1 MLRLPS
7 LQYVLQSLTQAS
19 YLDSLFE
26 SVSALTT
33 TGLSS
38 GITSMNLDLVSK
50 LVLSVNMIIGRFEV
64 IAVLYILFNY
74 FGK

>member
-1 MLRLPS
+1 MLWLPS